1 LSSYQV
7 LNRAKDF
14 SSLGIPLGILVS
26 PFQPLQQRIAQRTG
40 VQGQGQE
47 TCCRIDLLGFQH
59 LLLRLLLD
67 LLWDLLLRLLMR
79 LLEEMVSHHFFE
91 RRKMDG
97 ENGKLDG
104 VWSLEMDYSRILGCP
119 QFGKMDLCG

>member
-1 LSSYQV
+1 MEFHLEYWC
-7 LNRAKDF
+7 LLF
-14 SSLGIPLGILVS
+14 SRCSRGLPKGQG
-26 PFQPLQQRIAQRTG
+26 FQGL
-40 VQGQGQE
+40 QGQGQE